1 MGLGFDLAPD
11 VFDFSV
17 FIDEVRDTM
26 DSVVFFAHE
35 FLKTPSTIF
44 LNHVGALVAEH
55 REWEVVLA
63 HEV

>member
-44 LNHVGALVAEH
+44 ESCRCSVAEH